1 VNPSILGRVII
12 TADTLAAAD
21 VQWTSPIDVCN
32 PALAT
37 IPTTPTIPTIYEFR
51 LASGDCNG
59 LIPSGVGRYRSGFK
73 VNVSDLHTSV
83 HVIDDV
89 GRPNDRGYLAIP
101 DDALGDEYYVGTY
114 CSFGGTCQV
123 AITPVGNNTLVSITF
138 PNDVNGALNCTN
150 EPVVAG
156 ETLSYT
162 LDEFDVL
169 HFESLSDLSGL
180 HIVASGPVAVV
191 AGARNISTRVFNVY
205 GSTMEMLLP
214 VSKWGTNFIVAPN
227 PDNDAGDVIKIVT
240 YADNTEIKITAFSSF
255 VVPVG
260 GTAVEQRV
268 DWGMHSL
275 VETSAPVMLLQ
286 ITALDMYNVTNAV
299 VGTPSMTL
307 IPPISLWTSDPV
319 YHPCNV
325 PVTLLAASFDAVVP
339 TQTTNTNTEY
349 VENTNIS
356 VYILTHS
363 AARGMVGV
371 SPYFP
376 YGICGNQSS
385 YPLAINWTLDL
396 HVSNFVT
403 LKTITLWKTGIY
415 SKEIFLCYHI
425 YTLV

>member
-1 VNPSILGRVII
+1 MNPATLGRVVI
-12 TADTLAAAD
+12 TADTLSAAD
-21 VQWTSPIDVCN
+21 VQWTSPIDVCS
-32 PALAT
+32 
-37 IPTTPTIPTIYEFR
+37 PTLSTGAATPTLSKYYELG
-51 LASGDCNG
+51 LASEGCNG
-59 LIPSGVGRYRSGFK
+59 LIPLGVGKYRSGFK
-73 VNVSDLHTSV
+73 VNVSGLHNSV

-101 DDALGDEYYVGTY
+101 DDALGDEYYVGTS

-123 AITPVGNNTLVSITF
+123 AITPVENNTLVFITF
-138 PNDVNGALNCTN
+138 PKNVSGAFNCTN

-156 ETLSYT
+156 ETLSFT

-169 HFESLSDLSGL
+169 HFESRSDLSGL

-227 PDNDAGDVIKIVT
+227 PNNDAGDVIKIVT

-260 GTAVEQRV
+260 GTVVEQRV

-286 ITALDMYNVTNAV
+286 ITSLDMYNVTNAV

-307 IPPISLWTSDPV
+307 IPPISLWTSDLV
-319 YHPCNV
+319 YHPCNTTT
-325 PVTLLAASFDAVVP
+325 TLVAATYDAVFA

-349 VENTNIS
+349 VENTNVS
-356 VYILTHS
+356 VYMFTHS
-363 AARGMVGV
+363 AARGIVGD

-396 HVSNFVT
+396 HVSNFVS
-403 LKTITLWKTGIY
+403 L
-415 SKEIFLCYHI
+415 
-425 YTLV
+425 